1 MSMSMSGQERVNR
14 MFARKDHD
22 RVPRYESFWGE
33 TIERWKEEGLLGGR
47 QEVLDLL
54 EADFQGLNWV
64 WPQPFPGTEK
74 LVAEDATTKVVRDN
88 QGKLVRYWRH
98 KSGTPEH
105 LGFEC
110 DSREIWEK
118 KYKPA
123 LLGTGIQVDP
133 WLCARNYKEA
143 RERGK
148 WCFFAGIEGFEQTR
162 AMIGDEIAM
171 IGMAEDP
178 EWIRDISAT
187 HCDVTLQNLDAC
199 MATGIRPDGLWI
211 YGDMAF
217 KTATFCS
224 PDMYK
229 EIIWPDHKRLA
240 EWAHAHRMKIIFH
253 TDGDVNGVIDLYLKA
268 GFDCLQPLECKANM
282 DITKLC
288 PAYGDKMAFFGNIN
302 VMVMK
307 DNDLAAIEQE
317 IKTKFA
323 AGKKT
328 RGYAYHSD
336 HSVPPQVSWQ
346 TYQGVIEL
354 VKKYG
359 NYDR

>member
-1 MSMSMSGQERVNR
+1 
-14 MFARKDHD
+14 
-22 RVPRYESFWGE
+22 
-33 TIERWKEEGLLGGR
+33 
-47 QEVLDLL
+47 
-54 EADFQGLNWV
+54 
-64 WPQPFPGTEK
+64 
-74 LVAEDATTKVVRDN
+74 
-88 QGKLVRYWRH
+88 
-98 KSGTPEH
+98 
-105 LGFEC
+105 
-110 DSREIWEK
+110 
-118 KYKPA
+118 
-123 LLGTGIQVDP
+123 
-133 WLCARNYKEA
+133 
-143 RERGK
+143 
-148 WCFFAGIEGFEQTR
+148 
-162 AMIGDEIAM
+162 MIGDEIAM

-178 EWIRDISAT
+178 EWIRDISST
-187 HCDVTLQNLDAC
+187 FCDVTLQNLDAC

-224 PDMYK
+224 PEMYRD
-229 EIIWPDHKRLA
+229 IIWPDHKRLA

-253 TDGDVNGVIDLYLKA
+253 TDGDVNGVMDLYLKA

-328 RGYAYHSD
+328 RGYVYHSD

-354 VKKYG
+354 VKKHG
-359 NYDR
+359 NYER